1 MLSFFKNKK
10 IFYLIIFLLLI
21 FFPAYYTFALLS
33 CQVTTSASCT
43 GTVIM
48 RMSGNTNAHAEL
60 PTQATP
66 VYDNNVVCCTGGTSL
81 GNSCSGNYEVVAR
94 LSGVTNAHVEKNTE
108 SGVNYNEKVCLS
120 SDYAGDQL
128 TIGYQPSDCAGYDTT
143 LFSMASTPTN
153 SMVGDTTAYN
163 NKVCASVVTQYVDF
177 SISDHSVGFGLLS
190 SSGLRYAT
198 GDNLGSD
205 TEVES
210 YNIKISTNAPS
221 GYSLYVTG
229 DTLRNEGYEID
240 AIGGVNLT
248 PTSGENAFGIR
259 AVASGGV
266 GEVLSPYVGS
276 GFAYD
281 ATENTLSQVAEAS
294 YGDENET
301 TYSVRTVASIDE
313 ILNYGEYQTTLT
325 YILVPNF

>member
-163 NKVCASVVTQYVDF
+163 NKVCASVVTQFIDF
-177 SISDHSVGFGLLS
+177 NISDYDIGFGILS
-190 SSGLRYAT
+190 SNSLRYAT
-198 GDNLGSD
+198 GDGLGSD

-210 YNIKISTNAPS
+210 YNVSVSTNAPS
-221 GYSLYVTG
+221 GYSLYVSG
-229 DTLRNEGYEID
+229 DTLKNDIYQID
-240 AIGGVNLT
+240 AIGGTNLT
-248 PTSGENAFGIR
+248 PTAGTKAFGMR
-259 AVASGGV
+259 AVASGGT
-266 GEVLSPYVGS
+266 GEVLSPYVES

-281 ATENTLSQVAEAS
+281 ANETSSSQVASALT
-294 YGDENET
+294 GDEQVT
-301 TYSVRTVASIDE
+301 TYSVRTVATIDDL
-313 ILNYGEYQTTLT
+313 LNYGEYSTTLT
-325 YILVPNF
+325 YIVVPNF